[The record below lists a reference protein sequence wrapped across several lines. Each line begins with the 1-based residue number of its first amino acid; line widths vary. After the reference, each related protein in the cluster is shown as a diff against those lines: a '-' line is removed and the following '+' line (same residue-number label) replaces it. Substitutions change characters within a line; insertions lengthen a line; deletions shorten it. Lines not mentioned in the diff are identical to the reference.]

1 MSLLRSSSVP
11 QYVGS
16 TSSPSFAPASGPGP
30 IVPLR
35 KARLNRYHS
44 SDTVDQATISDRF
57 RSLPSNVPQNHD
69 DPFSLS
75 GFFPSG
81 IGLSN
86 SGRREKEWEWLRPY
100 DDHAHED
107 SLYEAAILHRPSAG
121 EGWNAVGRSES
132 GEAENTSSAVAA
144 IKLDDKLGAM
154 TVTGKPYLHQ
164 SQHSSDWVE
173 LKERGKKKTPTQIT
187 DTPVWTK
194 MSCMASCFNH
204 TRRTMMVLVM
214 MTDMPLACR
223 ICSVPRTA
231 QKIR

>member
-1 MSLLRSSSVP
+1 M
-11 QYVGS
+11 
-16 TSSPSFAPASGPGP
+16 
-30 IVPLR
+30 PLR

-86 SGRREKEWEWLRPY
+86 SGGREKEWEWLRPY

-173 LKERGKKKTPTQIT
+173 LKERGKKKDSHPDHRYTGLDEDELHGQLFQPYTT
-187 DTPVWTK
+187 DDDGPRDDDRYAVSMQNLFCPENGAEDK
-194 MSCMASCFNH
+194 MMMMLLQPPGGFWE
-204 TRRTMMVLVM
+204 TMVCKMFDFLS
-214 MTDMPLACR
+214 P
-223 ICSVPRTA
+223 P
-231 QKIR
+231 